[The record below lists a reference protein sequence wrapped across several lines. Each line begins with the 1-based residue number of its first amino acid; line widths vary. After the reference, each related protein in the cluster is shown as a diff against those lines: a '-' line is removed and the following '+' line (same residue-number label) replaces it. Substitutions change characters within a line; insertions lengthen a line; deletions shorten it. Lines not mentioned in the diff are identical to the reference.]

1 MGAMGVL
8 TVLAF
13 AGMVTPIVLLVNAF
27 VVNTAW
33 AFAKPAL
40 VTLLPSLV
48 EREELVDATA
58 SNSLQYTLAQ
68 FVGPM
73 LSAAILAV
81 ASPAIAYGLNTMT
94 FLGPILAMLLIR
106 SWKEGVGPSSDE
118 TKPWQALVA
127 GLKYVRQ
134 QPVVGGM
141 LLAVASSAALPEVVR
156 TMSPIYAV
164 DVLRS
169 TDAAA
174 GLMIG
179 AQGFGAAIALFSMSM
194 LRRVGDTRLVM
205 AGVAAQAL
213 GMLVLAIAPGLEV
226 ASAGSFV
233 AGFGFAVVFTH
244 LTARLLE
251 VPSDSMRGR
260 VMSLHTVA
268 NLGLRPV
275 TGLLVGVGA
284 SIIDPRLVMAGF
296 IVLAPMTIRSIT
308 RGEAHSAG
316 YHEDLLRVAA
326 TRTEP

>member
-1 MGAMGVL
+1 
-8 TVLAF
+8 
-13 AGMVTPIVLLVNAF
+13 
-27 VVNTAW
+27 
-33 AFAKPAL
+33 
-40 VTLLPSLV
+40 
-48 EREELVDATA
+48 
-58 SNSLQYTLAQ
+58 
-68 FVGPM
+68 
-73 LSAAILAV
+73 
-81 ASPAIAYGLNTMT
+81 
-94 FLGPILAMLLIR
+94 
-106 SWKEGVGPSSDE
+106 
-118 TKPWQALVA
+118 
-127 GLKYVRQ
+127 
-134 QPVVGGM
+134 
-141 LLAVASSAALPEVVR
+141 
-156 TMSPIYAV
+156 
-164 DVLRS
+164 
-169 TDAAA
+169 
-174 GLMIG
+174 
-179 AQGFGAAIALFSMSM
+179 
-194 LRRVGDTRLVM
+194 M